1 MPLALRVDEPDTV
14 ALLDDVEEDVC
25 DGVADGVAPNE
36 RDDVAVPLV
45 DRVNVWLP
53 VPLPLLLGVVEGLE
67 VVVEDEVALLVK
79 EEVLLEV
86 AVTEDVILLV
96 ADDD

>member
-1 MPLALRVDEPDTV
+1 MDEPDTV

-25 DGVADGVAPNE
+25 DDVADGVEPNE